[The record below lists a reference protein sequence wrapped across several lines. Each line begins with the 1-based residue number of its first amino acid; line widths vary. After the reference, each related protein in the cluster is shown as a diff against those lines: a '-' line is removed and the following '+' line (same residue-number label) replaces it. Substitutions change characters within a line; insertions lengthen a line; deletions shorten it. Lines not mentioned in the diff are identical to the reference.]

1 MKFILIKLI
10 ILYQGVLSPFFG
22 PSCRYAPSCSEYAK
36 IAIQRHGVLLGLMLA
51 FKRFVRC
58 NPFGGCGQDPVPK
71 KINNG

>member
-10 ILYQGVLSPFFG
+10 ILYQVVLSPFLG

-36 IAIQRHGVLLGLMLA
+36 IAIRRHGVLMGLMLA
-51 FKRFVRC
+51 VKRFVRC
-58 NPFGGCGQDPVPK
+58 NPLGECGHDPVPE